1 MFGRANS
8 KDRRV
13 GGAAVDGGRYT
24 QGLFRSQQTLSK
36 KIHMALIVQKSPQF
50 SGNFI
55 DPGFSNIPLLQWPC
69 HDEFPCNQDHSTA
82 KFWNY

>member
-24 QGLFRSQQTLSK
+24 QGLIRSQQTLSK

-50 SGNFI
+50 SRNFI
-55 DPGFSNIPLLQWPC
+55 DPGFPNVPQFSSLFDRVEC
-69 HDEFPCNQDHSTA
+69 MDFFPSIIA
-82 KFWNY
+82 ISR